1 VTAMTAFPPD
11 DRERRAAR
19 PPDDQPGY
27 HKTEPAMATP
37 MRERSR
43 RAGAVSLLVL
53 AVAVLAV
60 VLIVL
65 L

>member
-1 VTAMTAFPPD
+1 MTAVTALPPD
-11 DRERRAAR
+11 DQERRAAR
-19 PPDDQPGY
+19 PLDDQP
-27 HKTEPAMATP
+27 HHETEPAMPTP

-43 RAGAVSLLVL
+43 RAGAVPLLIL

-65 L
+65 F

>member
-1 VTAMTAFPPD
+1 MTAMTAFPPD
-11 DRERRAAR
+11 DQERRAAR
-19 PPDDQPGY
+19 PLDDQPGY
-27 HKTEPAMATP
+27 HKTEPAMPTP

-43 RAGAVSLLVL
+43 RTGAVSLLVL